1 MTWYTRSCALVLLL
15 TGATAL
21 VNAQIPNAG
30 FENWTGGEPDNW
42 LTNNIPPT
50 PSITQSADAHSGAS
64 AVRGEVITVFS
75 FPLAPNLVSTNEDG
89 LGFPVNQRWAE
100 LRGWYKFATT
110 GSDLIVVN
118 IVMSSGDTAI
128 GGGAALLGTS
138 GAYASF
144 SVPIFYLPATV
155 PDTAYISVTI
165 IGDTT
170 IGGFPTVGANFHL
183 DDLAFSGVSGT
194 GEDAGGVP
202 GTLALAQNYPNP
214 FNPSTR
220 IDFQVAVG
228 GPVTLRIFDLLG
240 REIATL
246 VDQELAAGSHSRTFD
261 AATLASGIYV
271 YRLTSG
277 GRSETRK
284 MALVR

>member
-21 VNAQIPNAG
+21 VLAQIPNAG
-30 FENWTGGEPDNW
+30 FENWTAGEPDGW
-42 LTNNIPPT
+42 LANNIPPT

-64 AVRGEVITVFS
+64 AARGEVITFFG
-75 FPLAPNLVSTNEDG
+75 FPLAPQLASIDSNS

-110 GSDLIVVN
+110 GNDMMLVN

-128 GGGAALLGTS
+128 GGGAGVFGPS
-138 GAYASF
+138 GSYSSF
-144 SVPIFYLPATV
+144 SVPLFYLPTVV
-155 PDTAYISVTI
+155 PDTAYITI
-165 IGDTT
+165 TILGDTLT
-170 IGGFPTVGANFHL
+170 GFATVGATFHV
-183 DDLAFSGVSGT
+183 DDLSFSGISA
-194 GEDAGGVP
+194 AGDFAAGFP
-202 GTLALAQNYPNP
+202 SAPTLAQNYPNP

-220 IDFQVAVG
+220 LDFQIAEG

-246 VDQELAAGSHSRTFD
+246 VDEDLTPGSYSRTFD
-261 AATLASGIYV
+261 AATLSSGIYV